1 MLHLDLEIDIY
12 NIVVLLLRESVHML
26 GNIRGIAFRKTS
38 ILCSTLYIDIN
49 GTVVFNNLR
58 ILRYNGEGESVV
70 HLMSKEHGL

>member
-38 ILCSTLYIDIN
+38 YTL
-49 GTVVFNNLR
+49 
-58 ILRYNGEGESVV
+58 
-70 HLMSKEHGL
+70 